1 MKIFANNETFPK
13 PCSRSLQIHSNQQ
26 GNLKLKK
33 EGEKKNGKNG
43 NVTLESKNSI
53 KCLGVLVDKNL
64 TWKYHI
70 DPITAKITN
79 TLTIGLISKLR
90 HSLPRHIH
98 YQTLIHPHLNF
109 VLVSWDQAS
118 KTSLNEILI
127 LQKKVLHIMYITDI
141 REHAIPLFLDADIL
155 PVSVIYVL

>member
-13 PCSRSLQIHSNQQ
+13 PCSRSLQIRSNQQ

-33 EGEKKNGKNG
+33 EGEKKNKKKNGRNG

-64 TWKYHI
+64 TWKHHI
-70 DPITAKITN
+70 DATTTKITN
-79 TLTIGLISKLR
+79 TFTIGLISKLR

-98 YQTLIHPHLNF
+98 IYIYQTLIHPHLNF
-109 VLVSWDQAS
+109 GLAAWDQAS
-118 KTSLNEILI
+118 KT
-127 LQKKVLHIMYITDI
+127 
-141 REHAIPLFLDADIL
+141 FLMRRFIE
-155 PVSVIYVL
+155 V

>member
-1 MKIFANNETFPK
+1 MKIFVNNQSFPK

-33 EGEKKNGKNG
+33 EGEKKGENG

-53 KCLGVLVDKNL
+53 ECLGVLLDKNL

-70 DPITAKITN
+70 DAITVKITN
-79 TLTIGLISKLR
+79 TFTIGLISKPR

-98 YQTLIHPHLNF
+98 TYIYQTLIHPHLNF
-109 VLVSWDQAS
+109 GLAAWDQAS
-118 KTSLNEILI
+118 KTFLNEILI
-127 LQKKVLHIMYITDI
+127 
-141 REHAIPLFLDADIL
+141 
-155 PVSVIYVL
+155 